1 MSLQTTKEISIDVS
15 NYRYIEIDAKQYDR
29 NLRYILITCENQGSL
44 LPINKNTH
52 FASIRYRK
60 PDNNGV
66 FNACEITEDGRILVE
81 LTEQMLA
88 VAGTCY
94 ADVVIHKSV
103 ELVTDIGVNADGTL
117 KLEDLH
123 NNEIISSMTFI
134 VHVYEAAF
142 DNEEVESSYEYNKLN
157 DLMAKAENTYVNV
170 MNSCNNSKIA
180 AAESEAKA
188 KASEGKALA
197 SEQAAA
203 SSQSAASASQQAA
216 AESASSASGSATAAA
231 NSAKAA
237 SDSQQAASGSAQ
249 AASDSQTAAANSASA
264 ASNSASAA
272 ATSQSEALK
281 SQQAASASQLAAKT
295 SETNA
300 KDSEDNAKYYYELS
314 ASVAEGLVGGFIPIG
329 TITFD
334 ELATVEKVTG
344 YVYNISDDFVTT
356 DEFREGAGKPYTAG
370 TNVFVTASGELDC
383 LGGAAPAIATVDE
396 VKEYL
401 GIQDD
406 GEITE

>member
-103 ELVTDIGVNADGTL
+103 EIVTDIGVNADGTL

-216 AESASSASGSATAAA
+216 ANSATAASGSATAAA

-237 SDSQQAASGSAQ
+237 LESQQAASGSAQ
-249 AASDSQTAAANSASA
+249 AASDSAKAAANSATAAANSAK
-264 ASNSASAA
+264 SASDSKDAIEQINSSI
-272 ATSQSEALK
+272 TGSINTL
-281 SQQAASASQLAAKT
+281 ASSGNIG
-295 SETNA
+295 S
-300 KDSEDNAKYYYELS
+300 
-314 ASVAEGLVGGFIPIG
+314 FIFMG
-329 TITFD
+329 KITFE
-334 ELATVEKVTG
+334 ELILLSDDKKAMG
-344 YVYNISDDFVTT
+344 YVYTVADDFVTT
-356 DEFREGAGKPYTAG
+356 DDFVEDAGLSYTAG
-370 TNVFVTASGELDC
+370 TNVYYVIDDEGNGKWDC
-383 LGGAAPAIATVDE
+383 LGGAAPVIATVDE

-401 GIQDD
+401 GI
-406 GEITE
+406 